1 MTTWAFLG
9 AFTAT
14 ALALLI
20 LWLVVRKKLRDLCYR
35 LFGTTHFMT
44 ALSHADVQN
53 QDHPRSLSGCDQ
65 LLIPQI
71 LEDFPDFDV
80 TMAKNY
86 ARDYL
91 KKKLA
96 DKNQLTIYNLVL
108 SRYLRS
114 AAQKT
119 IVFQAAVSYYS
130 GGEKLQKRFDLHY
143 TYLLSGEA
151 STVAAN
157 CPNCGGTLG
166 YGDTVCPYCNSRVV
180 NVMGNTWEFTFLK
193 ES

>member
-1 MTTWAFLG
+1 MTTWAFWG
-9 AFTAT
+9 GFTAI

-20 LWLVVRKKLRDLCYR
+20 LWLVVRKKLRDFSYR
-35 LFGTTHFMT
+35 LFGTRHL
-44 ALSHADVQN
+44 LSVLSRADIQN
-53 QDHPRSLSGCDQ
+53 EDHPRSLSGCDQ
-65 LLIPQI
+65 LIIPQI

-80 TMAKNY
+80 TMAKSY

-91 KKKLA
+91 KKELA
-96 DKNQLTIYNLVL
+96 DKASLTIYNVVL

-114 AAQKT
+114 RAQKT
-119 IVFQAAVSYYS
+119 IVFQAAVSYHS

-143 TYLLSGEA
+143 TYLLSGRE

-166 YGDTVCPYCNSRVV
+166 YGDTVCPYCNSTVV
-180 NVMGNTWEFTFLK
+180 NVMGNTWEFTALK